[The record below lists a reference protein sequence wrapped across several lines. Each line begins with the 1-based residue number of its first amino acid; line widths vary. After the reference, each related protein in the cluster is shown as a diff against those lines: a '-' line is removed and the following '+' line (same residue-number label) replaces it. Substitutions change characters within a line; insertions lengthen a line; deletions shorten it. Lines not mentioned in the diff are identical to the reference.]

1 LTEDEPER
9 FRHDGGE
16 GLRCLMSEL
25 IKAARTFAN
34 GSHHRIDMHRNPAT
48 QSSEAHLKSV
58 AQIVSSVSHDD
69 ETVAAAWLHDLVED
83 TGATFGDI
91 ERRFGVRVA
100 KLLAEL
106 TGGSY
111 LVRGN
116 RAARF
121 ASDKEHFANVSPAA
135 KTIKLAD
142 LIDTGR
148 DLHKNQPA
156 AYKEFA
162 MEAAELAGVLAG
174 GDQTLLT
181 RLRRDLEK
189 YAPNATQSH
198 EAKKASR
205 WEPIA
210 IPLAALR
217 VFERAFRARDIAQ
230 PLISFDSDR
239 PADEIVA
246 AMKLAG
252 VEVAGLSKDRVLL
265 GFVEADDVRGETC
278 EACPREFASSQ
289 VVSGRSSLMDVIEVL
304 TRHDWCFVSM
314 LGTVSGVIS
323 RLDMQKPA
331 VRMWLFGIITVLEL
345 EFTEMVRQRW
355 PNDSWNELLSAQ
367 RLEKARQLQAE
378 RERRNERCGLLECL
392 QLSDKMDILMSEPAR
407 RAVLGIPTESA
418 ARRAGKNIESL
429 RNSLAHAQD
438 FVKRDWPQVVR
449 LARRV
454 QQLFE
459 GD

>member
-1 LTEDEPER
+1 
-9 FRHDGGE
+9 
-16 GLRCLMSEL
+16 MSDL
-25 IKAARTFAN
+25 IKAARMYAN
-34 GSHHRIDMHRNPAT
+34 GSHHRINMHRNPAT

-58 AQIVSSVSHDD
+58 AQIVSSVSHDE

-83 TGATFGDI
+83 TGATFGDV
-91 ERRFGVRVA
+91 ERMFGVRVA
-100 KLLAEL
+100 KLVAEI

-121 ASDKEHFANVSPAA
+121 AHEKKHFANVSPAA

-148 DLHKNQPA
+148 DLHKNEPA
-156 AYKEFA
+156 AFKRFA
-162 MEAAELAGVLAG
+162 VDATELADVLEG
-174 GDQTLLT
+174 GDRTLLA
-181 RLRRDLEK
+181 RLKRDLEK
-189 YAPNATQSH
+189 YAPTTPHSNA
-198 EAKKASR
+198 AKKGRR
-205 WEPIA
+205 WEPVA

-217 VFERAFRARDIAQ
+217 VFERAFRAQDIAQ
-230 PLISFDSDR
+230 PLISFDSNR
-239 PADEIVA
+239 SADEVA
-246 AMKLAG
+246 AEMKLVG
-252 VEVAGLSKDRVLL
+252 VEVAGLWKDGRLR
-265 GFVEADDVRGETC
+265 GFVEAENLRGETC
-278 EACPREFASSQ
+278 EACRREFASSQ
-289 VVSGRSSLMDVIEVL
+289 VISGRSSLMDVIEVL
-304 TRHDWCFVSM
+304 TRHDWCFVST
-314 LGTVSGVIS
+314 LGTVGGVIS
-323 RLDMQKPA
+323 RVDMQKPA

-378 RERRNERCGLLECL
+378 RERRNERSGLLECL

-407 RAVLGIPTESA
+407 RAVLGIHTESA